1 MRKNYLLASIL
12 VTVAAQFSSA
22 AFAGD
27 DQQHLTEQSVSA
39 VQSQQAVSIEQGI
52 RHGRITPR
60 EAEKLKEQQ
69 QTIVAIEHT
78 LAEDGKLDNDELRVL
93 FEMLEEARN
102 HINRLLRNRITSH
115 AVMGDT

>member
-1 MRKNYLLASIL
+1 VRKYYLFVSIL
-12 VTVAAQFSSA
+12 LVAMAQLSA
-22 AFAGD
+22 SVFAD
-27 DQQHLTEQSVSA
+27 DQVYITEQTVST
-39 VQSQQAVSIEQGI
+39 VQSQQAISIEQGI

-78 LAEDGKLDNDELRVL
+78 LAEDGELDGDELRVL

-115 AVMGDT
+115 AVMDDA